1 MSLELAQVEVTPEGA
16 TALEMRRE
24 LGAEESRPGIW
35 ERGAAKGLREQ
46 WISRVGEY
54 MEVESDYE
62 QGGLIYSLITAIGRG
77 LQGANIKRLPERKD
91 GKKIATW

>member
-1 MSLELAQVEVTPEGA
+1 
-16 TALEMRRE
+16 
-24 LGAEESRPGIW
+24 
-35 ERGAAKGLREQ
+35 
-46 WISRVGEY
+46 

-77 LQGANIKRLPERKD
+77 LQGANIKRFPERKD